1 VDEGH
6 KGLNSIK
13 LSEGV
18 AGVTSI
24 TSQILHP
31 TKLSTGTTTQRKKLI
46 IEAGAHTR
54 AEALLKEVTNAL
66 AVVASK
72 PTSSMLNTR
81 KKTKST

>member
-1 VDEGH
+1 VVEGH
-6 KGLNSIK
+6 KGLNSLK

-18 AGVTSI
+18 AGVPIT

-31 TKLSTGTTTQRKKLI
+31 IKLSTGTTTQRRKLI
-46 IEAGAHTR
+46 IEAGEHTR

-66 AVVASK
+66 AEVPSK